1 MRVLFPSQVG
11 NKKNQLIPAL
21 TTQDNE
27 ANQCMKTISS
37 KELRLF

>member
-11 NKKNQLIPAL
+11 NKNQLIPAL

-37 KELRLF
+37 KKLGLF